1 MRGASYG
8 LLVVGVLLAMVGV
21 VNHYLLRLNPVA
33 HTSTILVGL
42 GAVVFV
48 VGLVLSFM
56 GDRGDRSAAS

>member
-21 VNHYLLRLNPVA
+21 VNHFLLRLNPVA

-48 VGLVLSFM
+48 VGLALSFV
-56 GDRGDRSAAS
+56 GDRSAAS

>member
-48 VGLVLSFM
+48 VGLVLSFI
-56 GDRGDRSAAS
+56 GDRSAAS